1 MTPPFDPQAVV
12 LRIRTVVEMH
22 GSIPQVVAS
31 CGLKQPTLE
40 HILSG
45 KSLPN
50 AASLACLCRGLDVSA
65 DWILFGEVRG

>member
-1 MTPPFDPQAVV
+1 
-12 LRIRTVVEMH
+12 
-22 GSIPQVVAS
+22 VVAS

-65 DWILFGEVRG
+65 DWILFGEARG